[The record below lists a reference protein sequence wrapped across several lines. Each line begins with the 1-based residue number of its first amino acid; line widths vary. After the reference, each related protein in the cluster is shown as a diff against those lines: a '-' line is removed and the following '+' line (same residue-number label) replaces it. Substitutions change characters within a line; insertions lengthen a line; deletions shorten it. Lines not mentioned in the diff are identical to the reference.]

1 MNKELLDRRAL
12 FACKGSAKMKKTIVL
27 SVISILFI
35 LVGCMQQQ
43 KEVRDVELAADPVL
57 QHKENPFP
65 TISLAA
71 VGDVLIH
78 DRVYNE
84 AKTEDGYDF
93 MPMVKSM
100 QPYME
105 AATVTFANQ
114 ETMIG
119 GEEIGLSSYPSFN
132 SPTEVGDA
140 VKELGVDIVS
150 IANNHTLDRGEE
162 AIFRAI
168 DHWNK
173 IGIPYVGAYESA
185 EDASKVRVVETDEGI
200 SLAFVAY
207 TYGTNGIPVPT
218 GKEYL
223 VNFIDKKKIAAD
235 IAEAKKLADV
245 VVTSLHFG
253 EEYARM
259 PNVTQKDLVQFVVD
273 EGADIVLGHHPHV
286 LQPVDW
292 VEGKDGNKAFVVYS
306 LGNFFSG
313 QRDFEKQTGGMVQ
326 IEISKDPRTNTIE
339 VHSPSFLM
347 TYVTAEDWILY
358 PFFELTE
365 EELEDHEKKYKQM
378 KDHMSQ
384 WVPELEFVEE
394 RS

>member
-1 MNKELLDRRAL
+1 M
-12 FACKGSAKMKKTIVL
+12 MKKRFLL
-27 SVISILFI
+27 SISCILFI
-35 LVGCMQQQ
+35 LTGCTQPQR
-43 KEVRDVELAADPVL
+43 EVRDVEGATEAHVET
-57 QHKENPFP
+57 KAMPFP

-78 DRVYNE
+78 DRVYNK
-84 AKTEDGYDF
+84 AATADGYDF
-93 MPMVKSM
+93 MPMVQSM
-100 QPYME
+100 QPYLE
-105 AATVTFANQ
+105 SATISFANQ

-119 GEEIGLSSYPSFN
+119 GEKIGLSSYPSFN

-140 VKELGVDIVS
+140 LKELGIDIVS

-162 AIFRAI
+162 AILSAI
-168 DHWNK
+168 NHWDN
-173 IGIPYVGAYESA
+173 IDMPYVGAYADA
-185 EDASKVRVVETDEGI
+185 EDASEVRVLETDKGI

-223 VNFIDKKKIAAD
+223 VNLIDRKKIAAD
-235 IAEAKKLADV
+235 IEEAKQLADV

-253 EEYARM
+253 EEYELM
-259 PNVTQKDLVQFVVD
+259 PNDVQKDLVQFVVD

-292 VEGKDGNKAFVVYS
+292 IEGKEGNQAFVVYS

-313 QRDFEKQTGGMVQ
+313 QRDFEKQTGGMLQ
-326 IEISKDPRTNTIE
+326 LEISKDPRTDTIYI
-339 VHSPSFLM
+339 HHPSFLI
-347 TYVTAEDWILY
+347 TYVTAEDWILQ

-365 EELEDHEKKYKQM
+365 EELVGHEEKYEQM
-378 KDHMSQ
+378 KEHMRQ
-384 WVPELEFVEE
+384 WLPELEFIEK
-394 RS
+394 